1 MKTTIKTNLTKTPAR
16 FHSLHAIAAAGLLL
30 GGLSPTIARADVAA
44 APGVSTV
51 HAYFGSQ
58 NDAFQNSSPFAPA
71 GPSWSPP
78 AIGIPGV
85 PFPGSPTF
93 IMPSPGGPPSPT
105 VMPGGPNTNNFDGIA
120 YNSLFFDVPGNTASS
135 SIRGTLNPS
144 FLGFFAGVEIDLT
157 MSLTQVGALSYAYE
171 ELDFS
176 IDYSITGTGV
186 LNSSVTQAFN
196 ISGIVGSGPGSFAQF
211 GGRIDYWELSGG
223 VFFGKSL
230 GSLTFSHLDLMAG
243 AFSTTVS
250 VTGPIG
256 VPTPNLGLGS
266 GDGIRIT
273 GSFFV
278 AGDPSTI
285 NVQSI
290 PSVPEPTSA
299 ALLLGSGAMLL
310 LRRRRA
316 AAL

>member
-1 MKTTIKTNLTKTPAR
+1 MKLSLKMKTPAC
-16 FHSLHAIAAAGLLL
+16 FHSLPAIAAAGLLL
-30 GGLSPTIARADVAA
+30 GALSPTIAHADVAA
-44 APGVSTV
+44 APGLSTV

-58 NDAFQNSSPFAPA
+58 NDGFQNSSPGAPA
-71 GPSWSPP
+71 GPAWGT
-78 AIGIPGV
+78 IGIPGI

-93 IMPSPGGPPSPT
+93 IMPAPGGPPSPT
-105 VMPGGPNTNNFDGIA
+105 FVPGGPNTFDGTA

-135 SIRGTLNPS
+135 SILGTINPI
-144 FLGFFAGVEIDLT
+144 FAGFFAGVEIDLT
-157 MSLTQVGALSYAYE
+157 MSLTQVGALQYAYE

-176 IDYSITGTGV
+176 IDYSITATAV
-186 LNSSVTQAFN
+186 FNSSVTQAFN
-196 ISGIVGSGPGSFAQF
+196 ISGIVGTGPGSFAQF

-223 VFFGKSL
+223 VFLGKSL

-256 VPTPNLGLGS
+256 VPAPNFGLGS

-273 GSFFV
+273 GAFFV

-290 PSVPEPTSA
+290 RSVPEPTSA
-299 ALLLGSGAMLL
+299 LLLLGSGAMLL

-316 AAL
+316 ASTRNHR

>member
-1 MKTTIKTNLTKTPAR
+1 MKLSLKMKTPAC
-16 FHSLHAIAAAGLLL
+16 FHSLSAIAAAGLLL
-30 GGLSPTIARADVAA
+30 GALSPTIARADVAA
-44 APGVSTV
+44 APGVSSV

-58 NDAFQNSSPFAPA
+58 NDGFQNSSPGALLPVPP
-71 GPSWSPP
+71 GWSP
-78 AIGIPGV
+78 IGTPGV

-93 IMPSPGGPPSPT
+93 IMPTPGGPPSPT
-105 VMPGGPNTNNFDGIA
+105 LVPGGPNTFDGIA

-135 SIRGTLNPS
+135 SILGTINPL
-144 FLGFFAGVEIDLT
+144 FAGFFAGVEIDLT

-186 LNSSVTQAFN
+186 LNSSVTQAFI

-211 GGRIDYWELSGG
+211 GGRMDYWELSGG
-223 VFFGKSL
+223 VFLGKSL
-230 GSLTFSHLDLMAG
+230 GSLSFSHLDLNTG
-243 AFSTTVS
+243 PFSTTMS

-256 VPTPNLGLGS
+256 VPGNPGLGS

-290 PSVPEPTSA
+290 PSVPEPASA
-299 ALLLGSGAMLL
+299 LLLLGSGAMLL
-310 LRRRRA
+310 LRRRRV